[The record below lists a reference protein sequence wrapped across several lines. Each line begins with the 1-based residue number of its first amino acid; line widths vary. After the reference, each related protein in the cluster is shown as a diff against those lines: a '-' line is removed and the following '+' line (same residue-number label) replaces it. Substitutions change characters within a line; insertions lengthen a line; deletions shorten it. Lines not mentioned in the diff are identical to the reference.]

1 MLSKYI
7 TKLVISI
14 LRNNEIARDDI
25 MVVIKTIHDF
35 ELSVLKKSKEDYYD
49 MFFSNTLSNV
59 RTISRIWRKVQEN
72 MPDLR
77 GKEWELRQMKAG
89 EISMEMIENQLKL
102 F

>member
-35 ELSVLKKSKEDYYD
+35 ELSVLKKKKEDYYD
-49 MFFSNTLSNV
+49 VFFSNTLSNV
-59 RTISRIWRKVQEN
+59 RTISRVWRKVQEH

-89 EISMEMIENQLKL
+89 EISAEIIENQLKL